1 MTSRHRTIL
10 PYLILFFN
18 FLVAFSETSE
28 ENSRNHLIIAV
39 DQFTPYK
46 HILTD
51 RNYMLSRISEIVNPN
66 GGEKLLNDDDY
77 ISMVTFGLGSENT
90 DFSQFAKPSFSS
102 GKPIAWM
109 NFSGW
114 SDIFNAWNTQVLD
127 RDYMR
132 FRGAHFSL
140 LTAAKPFSLAAL
152 KSPADSV
159 AADRTFLLMATDDH
173 YAGYDNYQKEF
184 TDYRINGGKASRKE
198 FSDMLREYHS
208 LFKESEIRRDTISRG
223 MGKPYVLILLEIVP
237 TTMPSLYSILD
248 IPASLNL
255 RRTPGGYA
263 IDFNAST
270 VDDMYRLRDVK
281 VTVQTEEGPLTANS
295 GESGE
300 IGLFIPKG
308 YIDSDNIKV
317 SLDAT
322 VVQQDGIY
330 NGMAASPLNPNT
342 RRMHSDRILS
352 AKGEGNIF
360 GIAMPDAMWWWCR
373 DDIAKAAFI
382 WEVVL
387 VLILILVVVVIVG
400 IINKKTTV
408 YIPTN
413 EEMGIRAI
421 FISQDAGSSKNKGM
435 EKKKK
440 TEVTEL

>member
-1 MTSRHRTIL
+1 MIFRYRTIL
-10 PYLILFFN
+10 PYLILLFN
-18 FLVAFSETSE
+18 FLAAFSEIPE

-51 RNYMLSRISEIVNPN
+51 KNYMLGRINEIVNPK
-66 GGEKLLNDDDY
+66 GGEKLLNEGDY
-77 ISMVTFGLGSENT
+77 ISMVTFGLGAENT
-90 DFSQFAKPSFSS
+90 DFSQFAKPSFSK
-102 GKPIAWM
+102 GRPIAWM
-109 NFSGW
+109 DFSKWG
-114 SDIFNAWNTQVLD
+114 DIFNAWDTQVLD
-127 RDYMR
+127 PDYRR
-132 FRGAHFSL
+132 FKGSHFSL

-159 AADRTFLLMATDDH
+159 AAERTFLLMATDDH

-184 TDYRINGGKASRKE
+184 TDYRINGGKASPKE
-198 FSDMLREYHS
+198 FSDMLKEYHS
-208 LFKESEIRRDTISRG
+208 LFKESEIRRDTVSRG

-255 RRTPGGYA
+255 RRTPGGYM
-263 IDFNAST
+263 IDFDAST
-270 VDDMYRLRDVK
+270 VDDMYRLDDVQ
-281 VTVQTEEGPLTANS
+281 VTVQTDKGPLTANS

-308 YIDSDNIKV
+308 QVDPDDIKV

-330 NGMAASPLNPNT
+330 NGMVASPRNPNT
-342 RRMHSDRILS
+342 PRMHSDRTLS

-387 VLILILVVVVIVG
+387 ALILILVVVIIVG
-400 IINKKTTV
+400 IINKRTTV
-408 YIPTN
+408 YVPTN

-421 FISQDAGSSKNKGM
+421 SISRDATLSKKS
-435 EKKKK
+435 KKKSRK